1 MRGYFYCQSY
11 YNLLKSL
18 NSLEDIVK
26 TAIKNQYDFVS
37 LSDDENLYGMIEF
50 LELCYKYKI
59 KPVVG
64 IKINLNLNKE
74 NEFLENNKKI
84 EILVYAQ
91 NDIGINNLIKLS
103 NIIKAQK
110 KEIYLKNLEELQE
123 GLFIIISILDKFFF
137 EKVNNYFL
145 SPTDKNKEKIEIFLL
160 NFKKK
165 IKNFY
170 IGISLQA
177 NINTDMIEYGIN
189 DLSIIS
195 PDLEQIEDNIIYF
208 ANKLKI
214 KILPTHKTNYLEQKD
229 NIVYQQLIK
238 LNPNNK
244 NEKNDQTLNFS
255 FLTKEEF
262 ILKYDKYPD
271 LISNLQE
278 LVNKINYSNNIFYN
292 RFNLP
297 KINKDISI
305 DASKILKQKT
315 WKNFKKKIKSKENK
329 IYSEYEKR
337 LNYELKII
345 SEMKYEDY
353 FLIVADI
360 VSYAK
365 KNNILVGPGRGSSV
379 SSLVCFCLDITEIDP
394 LKYDL
399 IFERFLNPQRT
410 KMPDIDLDF
419 PDNQRENVINYVKKK
434 YKNNNIAN
442 LITFLHF
449 PINFLIDKIANNL
462 YGYTN
467 TDTLKKKILKKK
479 LDKTDY
485 RGKEIERI
493 ANIIVKIPKSTGTHI
508 SGIILSQENLLKTLP
523 IQLNP
528 NNTQNIYQTQFE
540 DKNLQKIGLFKIDFL
555 GIKALTLMQEILEKI
570 KNLEIKNIPLDDIKT
585 YNLLK
590 EQKTISIFQLESI
603 TAKNVLKK
611 IQPCKFSDLIDVL
624 GFNRP
629 GTINFINEYV
639 KNKKKN
645 IKKVF
650 LHPLIN
656 EILKPTYGVI
666 IYQEQ
671 IMQIIIKF
679 ANYDLIEADNF
690 RNAISKKDQN
700 FLIKEKKTFIKKS
713 IENGNSIEDTNKIYN
728 HIYNFANY
736 GFNKS
741 HSVAYALI
749 TYRMSYLKAN
759 YKKEFNLVLLNQ
771 FAKNNDWETTN
782 NFIKEIKTEFKF
794 IKPNILNSSNQ
805 YNVLSSDKLIIP
817 LISIKGV
824 DDNFYQNLIKEKQK
838 KVFENYEN
846 FKQRLKISL
855 SLNKNENL
863 LDNLIFS
870 GALDIF
876 GLNRRTLY
884 EYKNINSK
892 YPKEYKEFSNLKLIS
907 EEKKAFKFDL
917 SLIK

>member
-26 TAIKNQYDFVS
+26 TAIKNNYDFVS

-59 KPVVG
+59 KPVIG
-64 IKINLNLNKE
+64 IKIKLNLNKK
-74 NEFLENNKKI
+74 NEFSKNNKKI
-84 EILVYAQ
+84 EILVYAK

-103 NIIKAQK
+103 NIIKAEN
-110 KEIYLKNLEELQE
+110 KEVYLQDLQELQE
-123 GLFIIISILDKFFF
+123 GIFVIISILDKFFF

-145 SPTDKNKEKIEIFLL
+145 SPTDANKEIIETILL
-160 NFKKK
+160 NFKEK

-177 NINTDMIEYGIN
+177 NINVDMIEYGIN

-195 PDLEQIEDNIIYF
+195 PDLEQIEDNITYF
-208 ANKLKI
+208 ADKLKI
-214 KILPTHKTNYLEQKD
+214 KILPTHKTKYLEQKD
-229 NIVYQQLIK
+229 NIVYEQLIK
-238 LNPNNK
+238 LNTDNK
-244 NEKNDQTLNFS
+244 NEKNNQKLNFS

-262 ILKYDKYPD
+262 ILKYDKFPK
-271 LISNLQE
+271 LMLNLQE
-278 LVNKINYSNNIFYN
+278 LVSKINYSNNIFDDK
-292 RFNLP
+292 FHLP
-297 KINKDISI
+297 KINKDVLLDS
-305 DASKILKQKT
+305 SKILKKKT
-315 WKNFKKKIKSKENK
+315 WENFKKKINTKENK
-329 IYSEYEKR
+329 IYSEYVKR
-337 LNYELKII
+337 LKHELKII
-345 SEMKYEDY
+345 SQMKYEDY

-360 VSYAK
+360 ISYAK

-379 SSLVCFCLDITEIDP
+379 GSLVCFCLDITEIDP

-419 PDNQRENVINYVKKK
+419 PDNQRENVINYVKNK
-434 YKNNNIAN
+434 YKNNNVAN

-449 PINFLIDKIANNL
+449 PMNFLIDKIANNL

-467 TDTLKKKILKKK
+467 TDNLKKKISKKT

-485 RGKEIERI
+485 KGKEIERI
-493 ANIIVKIPKSTGTHI
+493 ANIIIKIPRTTGTHI

-523 IQLNP
+523 LQLN
-528 NNTQNIYQTQFE
+528 NNNKQTNYQTQFE

-555 GIKALTLMQEILEKI
+555 GIKALTLMNKILKKI

-590 EQKTISIFQLESI
+590 EQKTISIFQLEST

-629 GTINFINEYV
+629 GTINFINEYIRN
-639 KNKKKN
+639 KNTN

-650 LHPLIN
+650 LHPLIH
-656 EILKPTYGVI
+656 EILKPTHGVI

-679 ANYDLIEADNF
+679 ANYNLIEADNF
-690 RNAISKKDQN
+690 RNAISKKDQY
-700 FLIKEKKTFIKKS
+700 FLINEKNTFIKKS
-713 IENGNSIEDTNKIYN
+713 MENGNSIEDTNKIYD

-749 TYRMSYLKAN
+749 TYRMSYLKTN
-759 YKKEFNLVLLNQ
+759 YQKEFNLVLLNQ
-771 FAKNNDWETTN
+771 FAKNNDWEATN
-782 NFIKEIKTEFKF
+782 NFIKEIKTEMKF
-794 IKPNILNSSNQ
+794 IKPNIFNSSNQ
-805 YNVLSSDKLIIP
+805 YNVLSEKKLIIP

-824 DDNFYQNLIKEKQK
+824 DNNFYQNLIKEKEQK
-838 KVFENYEN
+838 KFENYEN

-855 SLNKNENL
+855 NLNKNENL

-884 EYKNINSK
+884 EYKNINSER
-892 YPKEYKEFSNLKLIS
+892 PKEYEEFSKIKLIN

>member
-18 NSLEDIVK
+18 ISIEDIVK

-37 LSDDENLYGMIEF
+37 LSDNENLYGMIEF

-59 KPVVG
+59 KPVIG
-64 IKINLNLNKE
+64 IKIKLNLNKK
-74 NEFLENNKKI
+74 NEFAKNNKKI
-84 EILVYAQ
+84 GILVYAK

-103 NIIKAQK
+103 NIIKAEN
-110 KEIYLKNLEELQE
+110 KEIYLQDLQELQE

-137 EKVNNYFL
+137 EKINNYFL
-145 SPTDKNKEKIEIFLL
+145 SPTNQNKETIEIMLI
-160 NFKKK
+160 NFKEK

-170 IGISLQA
+170 IGISLQS
-177 NINTDMIEYGIN
+177 NINIDMIKYGIN

-208 ANKLKI
+208 ADKLKI

-238 LNPNNK
+238 LNPNNTS
-244 NEKNDQTLNFS
+244 EKNNQRLNLN

-262 ILKYDKYPD
+262 ILKYDKYPK
-271 LISNLQE
+271 LISNLKE
-278 LVNKINYSNNIFYN
+278 LVSKINYSNNIFYN
-292 RFNLP
+292 KFNLP
-297 KINKDISI
+297 KINKDVFLNS
-305 DASKILKQKT
+305 SKILKQKT
-315 WKNFKKKIKSKENK
+315 WENLKKKINPKENK
-329 IYSEYEKR
+329 IYPKYEKR
-337 LNYELKII
+337 LNNELKII
-345 SEMKYEDY
+345 SQMKYEDY

-419 PDNQRENVINYVKKK
+419 PDNERENVINYVKKK
-434 YKNNNIAN
+434 YKSNNIAN

-449 PINFLIDKIANNL
+449 PINFLIDKIAKNL
-462 YGYTN
+462 YNYTN
-467 TDTLKKKILKKK
+467 TETLKKKILKKK

-493 ANIIVKIPKSTGTHI
+493 VNIIAKIPRTTGTHI
-508 SGIILSQENLLKTLP
+508 SGIILNKENLLKTLP
-523 IQLNP
+523 LQLNP
-528 NNTQNIYQTQFE
+528 NSTQKIYQTQFE

-555 GIKALTLMQEILEKI
+555 GIKVLTLMQEILKKI

-590 EQKTISIFQLESI
+590 EQKTISIFQLEST

-639 KNKKKN
+639 RNKKKN
-645 IKKVF
+645 IKKIF
-650 LHPLIN
+650 LHPLIHK
-656 EILKPTYGVI
+656 ILKPTYGVI

-671 IMQIIIKF
+671 IIKIIIKF
-679 ANYDLIEADNF
+679 ANYSLIDADNF
-690 RNAISKKDQN
+690 RSAISKKDQY
-700 FLIKEKKTFIKKS
+700 FLIKEKDNFIKKS
-713 IENGNSIEDTNKIYN
+713 IENGNSIEDTNKIYD

-749 TYRMSYLKAN
+749 TYRISYLKTN

-771 FAKNNDWETTN
+771 FAKNNDWLTTN
-782 NFIKEIKTEFKF
+782 NLIKEIKTEFEF

-805 YNVLSSDKLIIP
+805 YNILSINKLIIP

-824 DDNFYQNLIKEKQK
+824 DNNFYQNLIKERKQ

-855 SLNKNENL
+855 NLNKNENV

-884 EYKNINSK
+884 EYKNINSER
-892 YPKEYKEFSNLKLIS
+892 PKEYKEFSKIKLNT